1 MDIIGFG
8 GAGCNIAKT
17 FKAYSQYK
25 IHYIDVGQ
33 RGPDGHP
40 LLRTNTMEEAET
52 HVPKFSKLVKKLKG
66 GVVFICAGAGIS
78 SGSILGTLEQFKHLP
93 ITVIYI
99 KPDYDLLGEK
109 EKQRER
115 AVHGILQQFARTG
128 LLKRIYLFDNAK
140 IADILGGL
148 SIVEYHSKINQMI
161 GDSFHMLNYFKNTD
175 SIMTNTSDPQEINR
189 ISTVGIYNFEEEK
202 EKYFYDIAHVRE
214 KHFYFAFNE
223 ETLNKE
229 KNLLSKIS
237 EQIKSAGQPEF
248 TAVSYDITA
257 TTYEENFAYIEA
269 HTNFI
274 QGEKV
279 VDKSSE

>member
-8 GAGCNIAKT
+8 GAGCNVAKT
-17 FKAYSQYK
+17 FEVYSQYK
-25 IHYIDVGQ
+25 IHYIGVGL
-33 RGPDGHP
+33 RGADSYS
-40 LLRTNTMEEAET
+40 LLKANTMEEAET
-52 HVPKFSKLVKKLKG
+52 NVPKFSKLIKKLKNE
-66 GVVFICAGAGIS
+66 VVFICAGSGIN

-99 KPDYDLLGEK
+99 KPDYDLLSEK

-115 AVHGILQQFARTG
+115 VAHGVLQQFARSG
-128 LLKRIYLFDNAK
+128 LLKRMYLFDNAK
-140 IADILGGL
+140 IAEILGGL

-161 GDSFHMLNYFKNTD
+161 GNSLHMLNYFKNAD
-175 SIMTNTSDPQEINR
+175 SIMTNISDPQEINR
-189 ISTVGIYNFEEEK
+189 ISTVGVYNFEEEA
-202 EKYFYDIAHVRE
+202 EKYFYDIVHVRE
-214 KHFYFAFNE
+214 KHFYFAFND

-229 KNLLSKIS
+229 KNLLNKIS
-237 EQIKSAGQPEF
+237 GQIKNAGQSEY

-274 QGEKV
+274 QGEKN
-279 VDKSSE
+279 S